1 MLQLGVLYS
10 MTAKKRCI
18 GVFTASLDDAYQSTV
33 WHAISQR
40 AQEKGFGSISFLG
53 SRLGSPI
60 ASEASSN
67 LAYHL
72 ANKHNIDGLIIISSA
87 LETFLTT
94 VDLKA
99 FFAPFSDIPRVSIG
113 MRIPGMSDVIVDG
126 SQALGE
132 VLQHLIEEH
141 KFKRFALIS
150 GPASHDEANSRL
162 ETYYSVLK
170 KYDIPLDERL
180 VFPGTFTQD
189 SGIQGVAALCETG
202 LDFDVL
208 VCMNDRMAQGALG
221 ELKRRGFRVPEDV
234 ALVGFDGIESSLY
247 TLPPLTT
254 AIQPM
259 SELGFSSVDVLE
271 RLMMGGEE
279 EHLSLECSAIIRES
293 CGCKP
298 LFTYATKIEEI
309 PIYASDAE
317 RTAIKE
323 LSAMVV
329 KNEYDSLIIR
339 LNQAIE
345 STRTEKG
352 SISRWYEYLSYIEYQ
367 CRCLGLPDQHSL
379 VTLMGAARALTAE
392 KVGSYQ
398 ATKRIAAESSFET
411 LRRVSAI
418 LSGVFDL
425 TAMFRNLKK
434 GLQMFGIEQ
443 GYLVVFNKKKKKVR
457 YCMDISKEYQG
468 ENMALEEFDRVS
480 LLPSFIESSWRQ
492 GQWILMPLV
501 YESEQLGYLIVPIG
515 MEIPALYD
523 ILQEQVSS
531 NLKGIL
537 LLEQIRSHGQTLSEQ
552 VEVRTKDLIIANKE
566 LSLEIKRRSELEKEV
581 LEISTQTMERIG
593 QDLHDDLCQH
603 LLGVSLLVS
612 SLTKAKSISKETLE
626 KISELLN
633 ESISKIKIISRG
645 LLPFEM
651 EAHTFV
657 QRIEALVGDT
667 LRRSKVEVTV
677 HAEPDFVIED
687 PTAALHVFHI
697 IQEALNN
704 AIRHSGA
711 KHITVSLGK
720 EVGTDGTSY
729 TVASVFDDGVGLPKK
744 IREGGL
750 GLRIMHSRASMAQA
764 ELSID
769 SSKKGTAVSVRI
781 RSEENEQKD

>member
-1 MLQLGVLYS
+1 MGS
-10 MTAKKRCI
+10 KKRCI
-18 GVFTASLDDAYQSTV
+18 GVFTASLDDAYQSMV

-72 ANKHNIDGLIIISSA
+72 ANKHNIDGLVIITSA

-126 SQALGE
+126 SQALTKI
-132 VLQHLIEEH
+132 LQHLIEEH
-141 KFKRFALIS
+141 NLRRFALIS

-162 ETYYSVLK
+162 ETFYSVLE
-170 KYDIPLDERL
+170 KYNIPLDERL
-180 VFPGTFTQD
+180 IFPGTFTQD
-189 SGIQGVAALCETG
+189 SGIHGVAALCKTG
-202 LDFDVL
+202 LEFDAL
-208 VCMNDRMAQGALG
+208 VCLNDRMAQGALE
-221 ELKRRGFRVPEDV
+221 ELKRRGIRVPEDI
-234 ALVGFDGIESSLY
+234 ALIGFDGIESSLY

-254 AIQPM
+254 AMQPM
-259 SELGFSSVDVLE
+259 SELGTSSVDILE
-271 RLMMGGEE
+271 RLMQGGGEE
-279 EHLSLECSAIIRES
+279 HITLGCRPIIRES

-298 LFTYATKIEEI
+298 LFNYATGIQEIPTYATDSERHSIDEI
-309 PIYASDAE
+309 TTLVAA
-317 RTAIKE
+317 
-323 LSAMVV
+323 
-329 KNEYDSLIIR
+329 NEYEKLIFR
-339 LNQAIE
+339 LNRAIE
-345 STRTEKG
+345 STRAENG
-352 SISRWYEYLSYIEYQ
+352 SISRWYEYLSYVEHQ
-367 CRCLGLPDQHSL
+367 CRILGVPDQHSL
-379 VTLMGAARALTAE
+379 VTIMGAARALTAE

-418 LSGVFDL
+418 LTGVFDL
-425 TAMFRNLKK
+425 PAMFKNLKR
-434 GLQMFGIEQ
+434 GLQMFGIQQ
-443 GYLVVFNKKKKKVR
+443 GYLAVFSRDKKKVR
-457 YCMDISKEYQG
+457 YCMDISKKDQEANITLQ
-468 ENMALEEFDRVS
+468 EFKRGS

-515 MEIPALYD
+515 IEIPALYD

-537 LLEQIRSHGQTLSEQ
+537 LLELIRSHGETLSEQ
-552 VEVRTKDLIIANKE
+552 IELRTKDLIIANKE
-566 LSLEIKRRSELEKEV
+566 LSMEIKRRSELEKEV

-603 LLGVSLLVS
+603 LLGISLLVS
-612 SLTKAKSISKETLE
+612 SLTKAKPIPVGTLGR
-626 KISELLN
+626 ISELLN
-633 ESISKIKIISRG
+633 ESISKIKTISRG

-651 EAHTFV
+651 EAHTIV

-667 LRRSKVEVTV
+667 LRRSKVEVKV
-677 HAEPDFVIED
+677 QAEPDFVIENE
-687 PTAALHVFHI
+687 TAALHVFHI

-704 AIRHSGA
+704 AIRHSKA
-711 KHITVSLGK
+711 QHIDIILGH
-720 EVGTDGTSY
+720 EVGTDGIFY
-729 TVASVFDDGVGLPKK
+729 RVASVSDDGIGLPKK

-769 SSKKGTAVSVRI
+769 SSKSGTTVTARI
-781 RSEENEQKD
+781 RSEAHEQKN

>member
-1 MLQLGVLYS
+1 MDF
-10 MTAKKRCI
+10 KKKCI

-40 AQEKGFGSISFLG
+40 AQKMEFGSISFLG

-72 ANKHNIDGLIIISSA
+72 ANKHTIDGLIIIASS

-99 FFAPFSDIPRVSIG
+99 FFAPLADLPRVSIG
-113 MRIPGMSDVIVDG
+113 MRIPGMSSVIVDG
-126 SQALGE
+126 SLALTNIM
-132 VLQHLIEEH
+132 QHLISEH
-141 KFKRFALIS
+141 TSRRFALIS
-150 GPASHDEANSRL
+150 GPTSHDEANSRL
-162 ETYYSVLK
+162 ETYYSVLEK
-170 KYDIPLDERL
+170 HGIPIDNRL
-180 VFPGTFTQD
+180 IFTGSFTQD
-189 SGIQGVAALCETG
+189 SGIQGVAALCDTG
-202 LDFDVL
+202 LDFDTL
-208 VCMNDRMAQGALG
+208 VCFNDRMAQGALE
-221 ELKRRGFRVPEDV
+221 ELRRRGIRVPEDV
-234 ALVGFDGIESSLY
+234 SLIGFDGIESSLY

-254 AIQPM
+254 AKQPM
-259 SELGFSSVDVLE
+259 NELGATSVDILD
-271 RLMMGGEE
+271 RLMKGGRE
-279 EHLSLECSAIIRES
+279 EHITLECKPIIRES

-298 LFTYATKIEEI
+298 SFHYATEIHEIPLYVSDTERSSIEELTAL
-309 PIYASDAE
+309 ASINDYDA
-317 RTAIKE
+317 
-323 LSAMVV
+323 
-329 KNEYDSLIIR
+329 LIVR
-339 LNQAIE
+339 LNRAIE
-345 STRTEKG
+345 STRAENG

-367 CRCLGLPDQHSL
+367 CRHLEVSDQYAL
-379 VTLMGAARALTAE
+379 VTLIGAARAFAAE
-392 KVGSYQ
+392 KVGSLQ
-398 ATKRIAAESSFET
+398 ATKRIEAELSFET

-425 TAMFRNLKK
+425 SAMFDNLKK

-443 GYLVVFNKKKKKVR
+443 GFLAVFNRDKRNIR
-457 YCMDISKEYQG
+457 YFMDISKENQQ
-468 ENMALEEFDRVS
+468 AQTVPQEFKRVN

-501 YESEQLGYLIVPIG
+501 HENEQLGYLIVPIG
-515 MEIPALYD
+515 IEIPALYD

-537 LLEQIRSHGQTLSEQ
+537 LLEQIRSHGKILSEQ
-552 VEVRTKDLIIANKE
+552 VELQTKDLIIANKD
-566 LSLEIKRRSELEKEV
+566 LSMEIKRRGELEKEV

-612 SLTKAKSISKETLE
+612 SLAKTKSNSGNLSIETLE
-626 KISELLN
+626 KISVLLN
-633 ESISKIKIISRG
+633 ESITKIKIISRG

-657 QRIEALVGDT
+657 QRIETLVGDT
-667 LRRSKVEVTV
+667 LRRSQVDVNV
-677 HAEPDFVIED
+677 DAEPDFVIED
-687 PTAALHVFHI
+687 ATSALHVFHI

-704 AIRHSGA
+704 AIRHSRA
-711 KHITVSLGK
+711 RHIHISLVN
-720 EVGTDGTSY
+720 ELGTDGNMY
-729 TVASVFDDGVGLPKK
+729 RLASVFDDGIGLPKK

-769 SSKKGTAVSVRI
+769 SSQKGTTVKVRI
-781 RSEENEQKD
+781 RSGMHEQKD

>member
-1 MLQLGVLYS
+1 MAS
-10 MTAKKRCI
+10 KKRCI

-72 ANKHNIDGLIIISSA
+72 ANKRNIDGLIIIASA

-99 FFAPFSDIPRVSIG
+99 FFAPLADLPRVSIG

-126 SQALGE
+126 TQALTQVIE
-132 VLQHLIEEH
+132 HLIVEH
-141 KFKRFALIS
+141 NPKRFALIS

-162 ETYYSVLK
+162 GTFHSVLK
-170 KYDIPLDERL
+170 RHAIPLDERL
-180 VFPGTFTQD
+180 VFTGTFTQD
-189 SGIQGVAALCETG
+189 SGVQGVAAFCETG
-202 LDFDVL
+202 LAFDAL
-208 VCMNDRMAQGALG
+208 VCLNDRMAQGALE
-221 ELKRRGFRVPEDV
+221 ELRRRGIRVPEDV

-254 AIQPM
+254 AMQPM
-259 SELGFSSVDVLE
+259 SELGLASVDILS
-271 RLMMGGEE
+271 RLMMGGGE
-279 EHLSLECSAIIRES
+279 EHLTLECTPIIRES

-298 LFTYATKIEEI
+298 LFLYTTEIQEI
-309 PIYASDAE
+309 PPYASEAE
-317 RTAIKE
+317 RSDINE
-323 LSAMVV
+323 LIATVV
-329 KNEYDSLIIR
+329 ANDYDSLIMR
-339 LNQAIE
+339 LNRAIE
-345 STRTEKG
+345 DTRSDNG
-352 SISRWYEYLSYIEYQ
+352 SISRWYEYLAYIEHQCKYQ
-367 CRCLGLPDQHSL
+367 EHADQRSV
-379 VTLMGAARALTAE
+379 VTLMGAARAFTAE
-392 KVGSYQ
+392 KVGSCQ

-425 TAMFRNLKK
+425 SVMCKNLKR
-434 GLQMFGIEQ
+434 GLQMFGIGQ
-443 GYLVVFNKKKKKVR
+443 GYLAVFNRDKKRVR
-457 YCMDISKEYQG
+457 YLMDISKENQ
-468 ENMALEEFDRVS
+468 ETTLPQEFKRAN

-501 YESEQLGYLIVPIG
+501 YDSEQLGYLIVPIG
-515 MEIPALYD
+515 IEIPALYD

-537 LLEQIRSHGQTLSEQ
+537 LLEQIRSHGEILSEQ
-552 VEVRTKDLIIANKE
+552 VELRTKDLIIANKE
-566 LSLEIKRRSELEKEV
+566 LSLEIKRRGELEKEV

-612 SLTKAKSISKETLE
+612 SLAKAKPNSGKLSVETLE
-626 KISELLN
+626 NISVLLN
-633 ESISKIKIISRG
+633 ESITKIKTISRG

-667 LRRSKVEVTV
+667 LRRAQVEVNV

-687 PTAALHVFHI
+687 VTAALHVFHI

-704 AIRHSGA
+704 AIRHSRA
-711 KHITVSLGK
+711 QHITISLAN
-720 EVGTDGTSY
+720 EVGLDGNLY
-729 TVASVFDDGVGLPKK
+729 RIASVFDDGIGLPKK

-764 ELSID
+764 VLTIN
-769 SSKKGTAVSVRI
+769 SSQKGTTVTARI
-781 RSEENEQKD
+781 RSEMHEQKN

>member
-1 MLQLGVLYS
+1 
-10 MTAKKRCI
+10 MTSKKKCI

-72 ANKHNIDGLIIISSA
+72 ANKGNIDGLIIIASA

-99 FFAPFSDIPRVSIG
+99 FFAPFAGLPRVSIG

-126 SQALGE
+126 NRALTQ

-141 KFKRFALIS
+141 NLKRFALIS

-162 ETYYSVLK
+162 GTCYSVLER
-170 KYDIPLDERL
+170 YGIPLDQRL
-180 VFPGTFTQD
+180 LFSGAFTQD
-189 SGIQGVAALCETG
+189 SGIQGVAALCETA
-202 LDFDVL
+202 LPFDAL
-208 VCMNDRMAQGALG
+208 VCLNDRMAHGALE
-221 ELKRRGFRVPEDV
+221 ELRRRRIRVPEDV
-234 ALVGFDGIESSLY
+234 ALIGFDDIESSLY

-254 AIQPM
+254 AKQPM
-259 SELGFSSVDVLE
+259 SELGASSVDILE
-271 RLMMGGEE
+271 RLMLGGEE
-279 EHLSLECSAIIRES
+279 EHITLECNPIIRES

-298 LFTYATKIEEI
+298 LFYYATEIQEI
-309 PIYASDAE
+309 PPYASEAE
-317 RTAIKE
+317 RNSIKE
-323 LSAMVV
+323 LSTLVA
-329 KNEYDSLIIR
+329 KNEYDSLIIG
-339 LNQAIE
+339 LNRAIE
-345 STRTEKG
+345 STRSENG
-352 SISRWYEYLSYIEYQ
+352 SISRWYEYLSYIEHQ
-367 CRCLGLPDQHSL
+367 CRRLGIPDQHAL
-379 VTLMGAARALTAE
+379 VTLMGAARAFTAE

-418 LSGVFDL
+418 LTGVFDL
-425 TAMFRNLKK
+425 RALFKNLKK

-443 GYLVVFNKKKKKVR
+443 GYLAVFNRDKKKVR
-457 YCMDISKEYQG
+457 YFMDISE
-468 ENMALEEFDRVS
+468 ENQDVNAIPQEFKRAS
-480 LLPSFIESSWRQ
+480 LLPSFIESTWRQ

-501 YESEQLGYLIVPIG
+501 FESEQLGYLIAPIG
-515 MEIPALYD
+515 IEIPALYD

-537 LLEQIRSHGQTLSEQ
+537 LLDQIRFHGEILSEQ
-552 VEVRTKDLIIANKE
+552 IELRTKDLIIANKE
-566 LSLEIKRRSELEKEV
+566 LSMEIKRRSELEKEV

-612 SLTKAKSISKETLE
+612 SLSKTKHIPIGTVENISV
-626 KISELLN
+626 LLN
-633 ESISKIKIISRG
+633 ESISKIKTISRG

-667 LRRSKVEVTV
+667 LRRSKVEVNV
-677 HAEPDFVIED
+677 RAEPNFVIED
-687 PTAALHVFHI
+687 ARAALHIFHI

-704 AIRHSGA
+704 AIRHSRA
-711 KHITVSLGK
+711 QHINIALVH
-720 EVGTDGTSY
+720 EVGSDGICY
-729 TVASVFDDGVGLPKK
+729 KVASVLDDGIGLPKK

-764 ELSID
+764 ELIID
-769 SSKKGTAVSVRI
+769 SSRKGTAVLVRI
-781 RSEENEQKD
+781 RSRADE

>member
-1 MLQLGVLYS
+1 
-10 MTAKKRCI
+10 MTSKKRCI

-67 LAYHL
+67 LAYYL
-72 ANKHNIDGLIIISSA
+72 ANKRNIDGLIIIASA

-99 FFAPFSDIPRVSIG
+99 FFAPLADLPRVSIG

-126 SQALGE
+126 TQALTQVIE
-132 VLQHLIEEH
+132 HLIEEH
-141 KFKRFALIS
+141 KPKSFALIS

-162 ETYYSVLK
+162 GTFYSVLERHN
-170 KYDIPLDERL
+170 IPIDRRL
-180 VFPGTFTQD
+180 TFSGTFTQD
-189 SGIQGVAALCETG
+189 SGVQAVGVFCETG
-202 LDFDVL
+202 LDFDAL
-208 VCMNDRMAQGALG
+208 VCLNDRMAQGALE
-221 ELKRRGFRVPEDV
+221 ELRRRGIRVPEDV
-234 ALVGFDGIESSLY
+234 ALIGFDGIESSLY

-254 AIQPM
+254 AMQPM
-259 SELGFSSVDVLE
+259 SELGATSVDILS
-271 RLMMGGEE
+271 RLMLGGGEE
-279 EHLSLECSAIIRES
+279 HITLECTPIIRES

-298 LFTYATKIEEI
+298 LFYYATEIQEI
-309 PIYASDAE
+309 PPYASEAE
-317 RTAIKE
+317 RSSIYE
-323 LSAMVV
+323 LTTSVAE
-329 KNEYDSLIIR
+329 NDYDTLIIR
-339 LNQAIE
+339 LNRAIE
-345 STRTEKG
+345 STRTENG
-352 SISRWYEYLSYIEYQ
+352 SISRWYEYLSYIEHR
-367 CRCLGLPDQHSL
+367 CRHLGLPDQHSL
-379 VTLMGAARALTAE
+379 VTLMGAARAFTAE

-418 LSGVFDL
+418 LSGVFEL
-425 TAMFRNLKK
+425 SAMYKNLKK

-443 GYLVVFNKKKKKVR
+443 GYLVVFNRDKKKVR
-457 YCMDISKEYQG
+457 FFMDISKENQ
-468 ENMALEEFDRVS
+468 EKTIPQEFKRVA

-501 YESEQLGYLIVPIG
+501 YESEQLGYLTVPIG
-515 MEIPALYD
+515 IEIPALYD

-537 LLEQIRSHGQTLSEQ
+537 LLDQIRSHGEILSEQ
-552 VEVRTKDLIIANKE
+552 IELRTKDLIIANKE
-566 LSLEIKRRSELEKEV
+566 LSMEIKRRGELEKEV

-612 SLTKAKSISKETLE
+612 SLTKTRQDSGNMSVETLE
-626 KISELLN
+626 EISILLN
-633 ESISKIKIISRG
+633 ESITKIKTISRG

-667 LRRSKVEVTV
+667 LRRAQVEVTV

-687 PTAALHVFHI
+687 VSAALHVFHI

-704 AIRHSGA
+704 AIRHSRA
-711 KHITVSLGK
+711 QHINISLTS
-720 EVGTDGTSY
+720 EVGSDGSLY
-729 TVASVFDDGVGLPKK
+729 RLASVFDDGIGLPKK

-764 ELSID
+764 LLAID
-769 SSKKGTAVSVRI
+769 SSQKGTAVKVRI
-781 RSEENEQKD
+781 RSEMHEQKN

>member
-1 MLQLGVLYS
+1 MAS
-10 MTAKKRCI
+10 KKRCI

-72 ANKHNIDGLIIISSA
+72 ANKRNIDGLIIIASA

-99 FFAPFSDIPRVSIG
+99 FFAPLADLPRVSIG

-126 SQALGE
+126 NQALSQVIE
-132 VLQHLIEEH
+132 HLIVEH
-141 KFKRFALIS
+141 NPKKFALIS

-162 ETYYSVLK
+162 GVFCSVLK
-170 KYDIPLDERL
+170 RHAIPLDERL
-180 VFPGTFTQD
+180 MFTGTFTQD
-189 SGIQGVAALCETG
+189 SGVQGVAAFCGTG
-202 LDFDVL
+202 LAFDAL
-208 VCMNDRMAQGALG
+208 VCLNDRMAQGALE
-221 ELKRRGFRVPEDV
+221 ELRRRGIRVPEDV

-254 AIQPM
+254 AMQPM
-259 SELGFSSVDVLE
+259 SELGLTSVDILD
-271 RLMMGGEE
+271 RLMLGGEE
-279 EHLSLECSAIIRES
+279 EHLTLECTPIIRES

-298 LFTYATKIEEI
+298 VFYYATEI
-309 PIYASDAE
+309 QEVPSYASKAE
-317 RTAIKE
+317 RSSIDELTASVI
-323 LSAMVV
+323 A
-329 KNEYDSLIIR
+329 NDYDSLIIG
-339 LNQAIE
+339 LNRALE
-345 STRTEKG
+345 CTRAENG
-352 SISRWYEYLSYIEYQ
+352 SLSRWYEYLAYIEHH
-367 CRCLGLPDQHSL
+367 CRHQGLAEQHSL
-379 VTLMGAARALTAE
+379 DTLMGAARAFTAE

-398 ATKRIAAESSFET
+398 ATKRIEAESSFET

-425 TAMFRNLKK
+425 SAMFKNLKK

-443 GYLVVFNKKKKKVR
+443 GYLAVFNRDKGKVR
-457 YCMDISKEYQG
+457 YFMDISKENQ
-468 ENMALEEFDRVS
+468 EAHTIPQEFKRVS
-480 LLPSFIESSWRQ
+480 LLPPIIESSWRQ

-515 MEIPALYD
+515 IEIPALYD

-537 LLEQIRSHGQTLSEQ
+537 LLEQIRSHGEILAEQ
-552 VEVRTKDLIIANKE
+552 VELRTKDLIIANKE
-566 LSLEIKRRSELEKEV
+566 LSTEIKRRGELEKEV

-612 SLTKAKSISKETLE
+612 SLAKAKSNSGKMSVETLE
-626 KISELLN
+626 KISVLLN
-633 ESISKIKIISRG
+633 ESIIKIKTISRG

-667 LRRSKVEVTV
+667 LRRSQVEVNV
-677 HAEPDFVIED
+677 HAEPGFVIED
-687 PTAALHVFHI
+687 VTAALHVFHI
-697 IQEALNN
+697 VQEALNN
-704 AIRHSGA
+704 AIRHSRA
-711 KHITVSLGK
+711 QHITISLAS
-720 EVGTDGTSY
+720 EVGPDGNLY
-729 TVASVFDDGVGLPKK
+729 RIASVFDDGIGLPKK

-764 ELSID
+764 ELTID
-769 SSKKGTAVSVRI
+769 SSPKGTAVTVRI
-781 RSEENEQKD
+781 RSGMHEQNN

>member
-1 MLQLGVLYS
+1 
-10 MTAKKRCI
+10 MTSKKRCI

-72 ANKHNIDGLIIISSA
+72 ANKRNIDGLIIIASA

-99 FFAPFSDIPRVSIG
+99 FFAPLADLPRVSIG

-126 SQALGE
+126 TWALTQVME
-132 VLQHLIEEH
+132 HLIEEH
-141 KFKRFALIS
+141 KPKRVALIS

-162 ETYYSVLK
+162 GTFYSVMEK
-170 KYDIPLDERL
+170 HNISIDNRL
-180 VFPGTFTQD
+180 IFTGTFTQD
-189 SGIQGVAALCETG
+189 SGVQGVGTFCETG
-202 LDFDVL
+202 LDFDAL
-208 VCMNDRMAQGALG
+208 VCLNDRMAQGALE
-221 ELKRRGFRVPEDV
+221 ELRRRGIRVPEDV
-234 ALVGFDGIESSLY
+234 ALIGFDGIESSLY

-254 AIQPM
+254 AAQPM
-259 SELGFSSVDVLE
+259 SELGTMSVDILS
-271 RLMMGGEE
+271 RLMLGGEE
-279 EHLSLECSAIIRES
+279 EHLTLECTPIIRES

-298 LFTYATKIEEI
+298 LFYYATELQEI
-309 PIYASDAE
+309 PLYASDAE
-317 RTAIKE
+317 RSSIYE
-323 LSAMVV
+323 LTTLVA
-329 KNEYDSLIIR
+329 KNDYDTLIIR
-339 LNQAIE
+339 LNRAIE
-345 STRTEKG
+345 STRAENG

-367 CRCLGLPDQHSL
+367 CRELGHPSQNSL
-379 VTLMGAARALTAE
+379 VTLMGAARAFTAE
-392 KVGSYQ
+392 KVGSCQ

-425 TAMFRNLKK
+425 SAMYKNLKK

-443 GYLVVFNKKKKKVR
+443 GYLVVFNRGKKKVR
-457 YCMDISKEYQG
+457 YFMDISKENQ
-468 ENMALEEFDRVS
+468 ENTIPQEFKRVN
-480 LLPSFIESSWRQ
+480 LLPSFIESSWRL

-515 MEIPALYD
+515 IEIPALYD

-537 LLEQIRSHGQTLSEQ
+537 LLEQIRSHGKILSEQ
-552 VEVRTKDLIIANKE
+552 IELRTKDLIVANKD
-566 LSLEIKRRSELEKEV
+566 LSLEIKRRGELEKEV

-612 SLTKAKSISKETLE
+612 SLAKAKPNSGNMSVETLE
-626 KISELLN
+626 NISVLLN
-633 ESISKIKIISRG
+633 ESITKIKTISRG

-667 LRRSKVEVTV
+667 LRRSQVEVNI

-687 PTAALHVFHI
+687 VTAALHVFHI

-704 AIRHSGA
+704 AIRHSRA
-711 KHITVSLGK
+711 QHINISLVN
-720 EVGTDGTSY
+720 EVGSDGSLY
-729 TVASVFDDGVGLPKK
+729 RLASVLDDGIGLPQK

-764 ELSID
+764 ELIID
-769 SSKKGTAVSVRI
+769 SSRKGTSVNIRI
-781 RSEENEQKD
+781 RSGIHEQKN

>member
-1 MLQLGVLYS
+1 
-10 MTAKKRCI
+10 MTYKKRCI

-72 ANKHNIDGLIIISSA
+72 ANRRNIDGLIIIASA

-99 FFAPFSDIPRVSIG
+99 FFAPLADLPRVSIG

-126 SQALGE
+126 NQALAQVIE
-132 VLQHLIEEH
+132 HLIVEH
-141 KFKRFALIS
+141 KPKRFALIS

-162 ETYYSVLK
+162 GVFCSVLGRHA
-170 KYDIPLDERL
+170 IPLDERL
-180 VFPGTFTQD
+180 KFTGTFTQD
-189 SGIQGVAALCETG
+189 SGVQGVAAFCETG
-202 LDFDVL
+202 LAFDAL
-208 VCMNDRMAQGALG
+208 VCLNDRMAQGALE
-221 ELKRRGFRVPEDV
+221 ELRRRGIRVPEDV

-254 AIQPM
+254 AMQPM
-259 SELGFSSVDVLE
+259 SELGLTSVDILS
-271 RLMMGGEE
+271 RLMLGGEE
-279 EHLSLECSAIIRES
+279 EHLTLECTPIIRES

-298 LFTYATKIEEI
+298 VFYYATEIQEI
-309 PIYASDAE
+309 PSYASKAE
-317 RTAIKE
+317 RSSINELTASVI
-323 LSAMVV
+323 A
-329 KNEYDSLIIR
+329 NDYDSLIIG
-339 LNQAIE
+339 LNRAIE
-345 STRTEKG
+345 GTRAENGTL
-352 SISRWYEYLSYIEYQ
+352 SRWYEYLAYIEHH
-367 CRCLGLPDQHSL
+367 CRHQGLADQHFL
-379 VTLMGAARALTAE
+379 DTLIGAARAFTAE

-398 ATKRIAAESSFET
+398 ATKRIEAESSFET

-425 TAMFRNLKK
+425 SAMFKNLKK

-443 GYLVVFNKKKKKVR
+443 GYLAVFNKDKRKVR
-457 YCMDISKEYQG
+457 YFMDISKENQ
-468 ENMALEEFDRVS
+468 EAHTIPQEFKRVS
-480 LLPSFIESSWRQ
+480 LLPPIIESSWRQ

-515 MEIPALYD
+515 IEIPALYD

-537 LLEQIRSHGQTLSEQ
+537 LLEQIRSHGEILAEQ
-552 VEVRTKDLIIANKE
+552 VELRTKDLIIANKE
-566 LSLEIKRRSELEKEV
+566 LSTEIKRRGELEKEV

-612 SLTKAKSISKETLE
+612 SLAKAKSNSGKMSVETLE
-626 KISELLN
+626 KISVLLN
-633 ESISKIKIISRG
+633 ESITKIKTISRG

-667 LRRSKVEVTV
+667 LRRSQVEVNV
-677 HAEPDFVIED
+677 HAEPGFVIED
-687 PTAALHVFHI
+687 VTAALHVFHI
-697 IQEALNN
+697 VQEALNN
-704 AIRHSGA
+704 AIRHSRA
-711 KHITVSLGK
+711 QHITISLAS
-720 EVGTDGTSY
+720 EVGPDGNLY
-729 TVASVFDDGVGLPKK
+729 RIASVFDDGIGLPKK

-764 ELSID
+764 ELTID
-769 SSKKGTAVSVRI
+769 SSQKGTEVTARI
-781 RSEENEQKD
+781 RSGMHEQNN

>member
-1 MLQLGVLYS
+1 
-10 MTAKKRCI
+10 
-18 GVFTASLDDAYQSTV
+18 
-33 WHAISQR
+33 
-40 AQEKGFGSISFLG
+40 
-53 SRLGSPI
+53 
-60 ASEASSN
+60 
-67 LAYHL
+67 
-72 ANKHNIDGLIIISSA
+72 
-87 LETFLTT
+87 
-94 VDLKA
+94 
-99 FFAPFSDIPRVSIG
+99 
-113 MRIPGMSDVIVDG
+113 
-126 SQALGE
+126 
-132 VLQHLIEEH
+132 
-141 KFKRFALIS
+141 
-150 GPASHDEANSRL
+150 
-162 ETYYSVLK
+162 
-170 KYDIPLDERL
+170 
-180 VFPGTFTQD
+180 
-189 SGIQGVAALCETG
+189 
-202 LDFDVL
+202 
-208 VCMNDRMAQGALG
+208 
-221 ELKRRGFRVPEDV
+221 
-234 ALVGFDGIESSLY
+234 
-247 TLPPLTT
+247 
-254 AIQPM
+254 
-259 SELGFSSVDVLE
+259 
-271 RLMMGGEE
+271 
-279 EHLSLECSAIIRES
+279 
-293 CGCKP
+293 
-298 LFTYATKIEEI
+298 
-309 PIYASDAE
+309 
-317 RTAIKE
+317 
-323 LSAMVV
+323 
-329 KNEYDSLIIR
+329 
-339 LNQAIE
+339 
-345 STRTEKG
+345 
-352 SISRWYEYLSYIEYQ
+352 
-367 CRCLGLPDQHSL
+367 
-379 VTLMGAARALTAE
+379 
-392 KVGSYQ
+392 
-398 ATKRIAAESSFET
+398 
-411 LRRVSAI
+411 
-418 LSGVFDL
+418 
-425 TAMFRNLKK
+425 
-434 GLQMFGIEQ
+434 
-443 GYLVVFNKKKKKVR
+443 KKVR

-468 ENMALEEFDRVS
+468 ESVALEEFDRVS